1 MKEKEYLDL
10 LRYYLRK
17 LPDNV
22 IDDII
27 ADYEEHFRLGK
38 ETGKSEGLIA
48 AELGSPMEIARD
60 FKATDYYGPKDQD
73 KMEKPKK
80 WSFGKV
86 LAFIVLLLVI
96 SPALLVFSCVVFGL
110 FMALGG
116 ILFALVFSC
125 GAIGAAVLSLP
136 FGGFPFVNF
145 GSAQGWVTN
154 LHPLT
159 QVLLG
164 LFFLSLCFLCIPIIG
179 GFFKLAW
186 RGLKNLF
193 LSLKW
198 SYRKWRYR

>member
-38 ETGKSEGLIA
+38 EAGKSEGLIA

-60 FKATDYYGPKDQD
+60 FKATDYYGPKGQE
-73 KMEKPKK
+73 EKGAKTG
-80 WSFGKV
+80 SLGKA
-86 LAFIVLLLVI
+86 LVLLLLVLLM
-96 SPALLVFSCVVFGL
+96 SPVLLILASVVFGL
-110 FMALGG
+110 FMAFGG
-116 ILFALVFSC
+116 ILFAFVVSC
-125 GAIGAAVLSLP
+125 GTIGAAVLSLP

-145 GSAQGWVTN
+145 GSAQGWVAN

-164 LFFLSLCFLCIPIIG
+164 LFFLSLCFLCIPVIG
-179 GFFKLAW
+179 GFFKVAW